1 MIIEGRI
8 KTGKKTKE
16 LVKYLEKKDI
26 ALLSHDDIDELAA
39 VSIIDSGVK
48 VVLNTGKSMTGR
60 YEAKGTPLLIH
71 NGIKLFDIALPF
83 DFFRDGDHIII
94 KDNGDIIVNNNH
106 FYSKVCIMINNEY
119 VDGML
124 QISKANKSNE
134 LKAFIEN
141 TLIHAQNEKDMIIIN
156 CKYPQINTSLENRHV
171 LVVVRGAGCDNDLAA
186 LHNYINYYNPVIVGV
201 DGGAD
206 ILLNNG
212 YTPDIL
218 IGDMDSVSDI
228 GIYKSKEIIL
238 HAYADGSCPCIQR
251 IDKMNL
257 KYKILP
263 MPGTSEDVA
272 LLLAYDLGAEQ
283 IVLVGG
289 HTSMHDFLEKG
300 RNGMGSTLLTR
311 IKISHKLIDF
321 RGFSSLMIP
330 LYSNFINMSNVSDNF
345 AKEELQ
351 RESYEV
357 YKARETLCIK
367 M

>member
-8 KTGKKTKE
+8 KTGKRTKD
-16 LVKYLEKKDI
+16 LIKYLDKKDI

-39 VSIIDSGVK
+39 VSIIDTGVK
-48 VVLNTGKSMTGR
+48 VVINTGESMTGR
-60 YEAKGTPLLIH
+60 YESKGAALLLS
-71 NGIKLFDIALPF
+71 NGVKLFDISLPF
-83 DFFRDGDHIII
+83 KMFNDGDHIIL
-94 KDNGDIIVNNNH
+94 KDTGDIIINNH
-106 FYSKVCIMINNEY
+106 HYYTNVCRIVNEDY
-119 VDGML
+119 VNKQMERSR
-124 QISKANKSNE
+124 INKSIE

-141 TLIHAQNEKDMIIIN
+141 TLMYAQNEKDMIVLN
-156 CKYPQINTSLENRHV
+156 CRYPRINTDLENKHV
-171 LVVVRGAGCDNDLAA
+171 LVVVRGAGCENDLAA
-186 LHNYINYYNPVIVGV
+186 LSNYISYYKPVIIGV

-238 HAYADGSCPCIQR
+238 HAYADGTCPCIER
-251 IDKMNL
+251 IDKMNV

-283 IVLVGG
+283 MVLLGG

-321 RGFSSLMIP
+321 RGFSRLMIP
-330 LYSNFINMSNVSDNF
+330 LYSNLININNNLVAEEFCKDNQ
-345 AKEELQ
+345 AAYKE
-351 RESYEV
+351 
-357 YKARETLCIK
+357 RETLCVK